1 MRRGFE
7 SIDFIEAAGVE
18 VGVAVVV
25 AVVVVVSGGSITKTR
40 VEDEEKNPEGTFTS
54 AERRK
59 GRKGAGMKQKGF
71 EEGGDHKDIISSFN
85 FTN

>member
-25 AVVVVVSGGSITKTR
+25 VVVVSKGGITKTR
-40 VEDEEKNPEGTFTS
+40 VEDEEKKPETTFTS

-59 GRKGAGMKQKGF
+59 GRKGAGMKQRV
-71 EEGGDHKDIISSFN
+71 
-85 FTN
+85 

>member
-25 AVVVVVSGGSITKTR
+25 VVVVSGGSITKTR
-40 VEDEEKNPEGTFTS
+40 VDDEERNPEATFTS

-59 GRKGAGMKQKGF
+59 GRKGTGMKQKGF

>member
-7 SIDFIEAAGVE
+7 SVDFIEAAGVE

-25 AVVVVVSGGSITKTR
+25 VVVVVSGGSITKTR
-40 VEDEEKNPEGTFTS
+40 VEDEEKNPEATFTS

-59 GRKGAGMKQKGF
+59 GRKGAGMKQRV
-71 EEGGDHKDIISSFN
+71 
-85 FTN
+85 